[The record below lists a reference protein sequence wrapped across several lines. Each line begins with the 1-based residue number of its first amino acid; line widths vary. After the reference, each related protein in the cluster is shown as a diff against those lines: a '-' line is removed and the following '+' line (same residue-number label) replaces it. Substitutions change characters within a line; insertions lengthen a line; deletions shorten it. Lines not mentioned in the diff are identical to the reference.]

1 MLVKFAQL
9 TEKRVIHLRANMHLW
24 SGAGNTW
31 LLARVM
37 LRCGV
42 SKFFRPNLDRH
53 GRIARGVI
61 GSLCLVA
68 GIIVAG
74 DYSLWGLIL
83 VVAGLFAIF
92 EATARWCVVRACGI
106 KTKF

>member
-1 MLVKFAQL
+1 
-9 TEKRVIHLRANMHLW
+9 
-24 SGAGNTW
+24 
-31 LLARVM
+31 
-37 LRCGV
+37 V
-42 SKFFRPNLDRH
+42 SRFFKPNLDRH

-61 GSLCLVA
+61 GTVCLVA

-83 VVAGLFAIF
+83 VAAGLFSIF
-92 EATARWCVVRACGI
+92 ESLRGWCLVRACGI

>member
-1 MLVKFAQL
+1 MSQ
-9 TEKRVIHLRANMHLW
+9 
-24 SGAGNTW
+24 
-31 LLARVM
+31 
-37 LRCGV
+37 
-42 SKFFRPNLDRH
+42 FFRPNIQRN

-83 VVAGLFAIF
+83 VVAGLFALF
-92 EATARWCVVRACGI
+92 EALRGWCFARACGI
-106 KTKF
+106 KTKI

>member
-1 MLVKFAQL
+1 
-9 TEKRVIHLRANMHLW
+9 
-24 SGAGNTW
+24 
-31 LLARVM
+31 
-37 LRCGV
+37 V
-42 SKFFRPNLDRH
+42 SRFFKPNLDRH

-61 GSLCLVA
+61 GTICLVA

-83 VVAGLFAIF
+83 VAAGLFAIF
-92 EATARWCVVRACGI
+92 ESLRGWCLMRACGI